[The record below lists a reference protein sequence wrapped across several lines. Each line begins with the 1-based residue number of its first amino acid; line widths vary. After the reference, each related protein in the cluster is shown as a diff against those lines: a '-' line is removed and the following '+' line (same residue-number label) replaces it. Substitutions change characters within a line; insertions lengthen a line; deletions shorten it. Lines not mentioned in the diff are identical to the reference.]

1 MLLLGFWKSW
11 RGKRIGSLG
20 LEGMDYNQ
28 PITQN
33 VQPYMKLILT
43 YRHRFVFQG
52 DINGDITG
60 DITGVISSGGL
71 VGFAGIS

>member
-11 RGKRIGSLG
+11 RGKRIGRLG
-20 LEGMDYNQ
+20 LVEMDYKQ

-52 DINGDITG
+52 DINGDIN
-60 DITGVISSGGL
+60 GVIKGWRL

>member
-11 RGKRIGSLG
+11 RGKRIGRLG
-20 LEGMDYNQ
+20 LVVMDYNQ
-28 PITQN
+28 SITQN

-43 YRHRFVFQG
+43 YWHRFVFQG
-52 DINGDITG
+52 DINGGING
-60 DITGVISSGGL
+60 GINGAISSGGL